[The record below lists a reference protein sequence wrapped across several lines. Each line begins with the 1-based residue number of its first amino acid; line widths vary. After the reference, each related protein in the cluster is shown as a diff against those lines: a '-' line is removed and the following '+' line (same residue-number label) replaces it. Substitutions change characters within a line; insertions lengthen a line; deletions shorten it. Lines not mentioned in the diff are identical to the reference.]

1 MLLNAPKKLSKRI
14 KDECS
19 SSDNSDGYN
28 EEESYALETR
38 GRKEME
44 LPDYRVHVQ
53 KSNDEND
60 VEIGLLQDKKN
71 HRSTTRTKAKE
82 LSLQIARI

>member
-1 MLLNAPKKLSKRI
+1 M
-14 KDECS
+14 
-19 SSDNSDGYN
+19 G
-28 EEESYALETR
+28 
-38 GRKEME
+38 

-60 VEIGLLQDKKN
+60 VEIGLLQEKKN